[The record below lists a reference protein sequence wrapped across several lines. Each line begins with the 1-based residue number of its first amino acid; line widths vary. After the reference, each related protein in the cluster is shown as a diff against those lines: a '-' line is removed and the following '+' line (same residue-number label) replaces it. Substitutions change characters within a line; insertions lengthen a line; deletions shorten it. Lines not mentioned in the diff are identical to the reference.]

1 MRIMKA
7 GKYMTGAGKCMTTVG
22 KYMTGGVLGV
32 MLLVAPGTQAMGGQK
47 VSLGFFS
54 PQVKDDLFAGAD
66 KFSHGAKSSTEVNL
80 DRKMLAMAAKFAGS
94 DSDDKD
100 DKDDAKLV
108 NKLEFVIVRSY
119 EYDKP
124 GQYSMADV
132 EEFQRRL
139 ESGGWSHIVK
149 TRSSTDSADVCVK
162 TDDNG
167 AFSELVVISA
177 EPTELTFVHLKGHM
191 SMDELTKAGAKYGVP
206 QTGDKDSG
214 KKPK

>member
-1 MRIMKA
+1 MRIFGA
-7 GKYMTGAGKCMTTVG
+7 GKYMAAAAIAGMLLATTVTEAA
-22 KYMTGGVLGV
+22 TG
-32 MLLVAPGTQAMGGQK
+32 QR
-47 VSLGFFS
+47 VSVGFFS

-66 KFSHGAKSSTEVNL
+66 RFSHGAKSSTEVNL

-94 DSDDKD
+94 DSDDKEE
-100 DKDDAKLV
+100 KDDAKLV

-119 EYDKP
+119 EYEKP
-124 GQYSMADV
+124 GQYNLADV

-149 TRSSTDSADVCVK
+149 TRGATDNTDICVK
-162 TDDNG
+162 TDENG
-167 AFSELVVISA
+167 ALSELVVIAA

-206 QTGDKDSG
+206 QTGADDDRRKQS
-214 KKPK
+214 K

>member
-1 MRIMKA
+1 MRILRT
-7 GKYMTGAGKCMTTVG
+7 GKHVAKVVRY
-22 KYMTGGVLGV
+22 LGCLGLAAV
-32 MLLVAPGTQAMGGQK
+32 LLVPHGAQAMGGQK

-54 PQVKDDLFAGAD
+54 PQVKDELFAGAD

-100 DKDDAKLV
+100 NKDDAKLV

-119 EYDKP
+119 EYEKP
-124 GQYSMADV
+124 GGYNMADV

-139 ESGGWSHIVK
+139 ESGGWSHLVK

-191 SMDELTKAGAKYGVP
+191 SMDELTRAGAKYGVP
-206 QTGDKDSG
+206 QTSDDNHG
-214 KKPK
+214 KKAK

>member
-1 MRIMKA
+1 MKLFRT
-7 GKYMTGAGKCMTTVG
+7 GKYVVFAAVLATGMLA
-22 KYMTGGVLGV
+22 TG
-32 MLLVAPGTQAMGGQK
+32 MRTMNGQR
-47 VSLGFFS
+47 VSIGFFS

-94 DSDDKD
+94 DSEDKE

-119 EYDKP
+119 EYEKP
-124 GQYSMADV
+124 GQYNMADV

-149 TRSSTDSADVCVK
+149 TRGATDSTDICVK
-162 TDDNG
+162 ADDNG
-167 AFSELVVISA
+167 AFSELVVIAA

-191 SMDELTKAGAKYGVP
+191 SMEELTKAGAKYGVP
-206 QTGDKDSG
+206 QSGNNEENRG
-214 KKPK
+214 KKAK